1 MSKVGP
7 SQNEN
12 LFKQKLRIEQSM
24 MNINKKRKVST
35 QITEMTNVAN
45 LLMKPFK
52 NEKEQESD
60 NSKLDSSQLDSSRQL
75 DSKSQSQN
83 RRSGSNITSEIESSD
98 ILDTDE

>member
-1 MSKVGP
+1 
-7 SQNEN
+7 
-12 LFKQKLRIEQSM
+12 M